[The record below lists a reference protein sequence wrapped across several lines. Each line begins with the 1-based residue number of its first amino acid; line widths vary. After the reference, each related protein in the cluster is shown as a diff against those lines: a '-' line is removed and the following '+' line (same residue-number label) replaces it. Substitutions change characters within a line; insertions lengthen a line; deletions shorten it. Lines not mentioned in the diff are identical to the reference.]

1 VSDGMNGAA
10 RRAIG
15 MSLVVLAGAG
25 AGAARAQDA
34 FIAPGTEA
42 FKLNLGGVVTNNST
56 SFRLDGTTG
65 RGTDIDL
72 EGLTGLDEGVSTF
85 FASGTWRFAPNHRL
99 SLVGFQIER
108 DRSVNID
115 RTITIGDT
123 VVPINTNLKT
133 EARTQFFI
141 VNYEYSFIRNESM
154 ELAGLL
160 GLYGANFKYKFT
172 ANNPLVDIDKSTTA
186 PLPIIGLKADFFI
199 SPRWTVS
206 AFGEGLGF
214 KVGDV
219 DGSMYHVGVSTD
231 YMITRNW
238 GVGLGYQLTDLK
250 VDVTK
255 SDFNGHMT
263 WRMDG
268 YYAYLQA
275 RF

>member
-1 VSDGMNGAA
+1 
-10 RRAIG
+10 

-25 AGAARAQDA
+25 ASAAHAQEA
-34 FIAPGTEA
+34 LIPPGTEA
-42 FKLNLGGVVTNNST
+42 FKLNLGGIVTTNNT
-56 SFRLDGTTG
+56 SFRLDGTGG
-65 RGTDIDL
+65 RGSDIDL

-99 SLVGFQIER
+99 SLLGFQVER
-108 DRSVNID
+108 DRALNID

-123 VVPINTNLKT
+123 VIPINTNLKT
-133 EARTQFFI
+133 ETKTQFFI

-172 ANNPLVDIDKSTTA
+172 ANNPIVDIDKSTTA

-206 AFGEGLGF
+206 LFGEGMGF

-219 DGSMYHVGVSTD
+219 DGSMYHVGASTD

-238 GVGLGYQLTDLK
+238 GVGLGYQLADLK

-255 SDFNGHMT
+255 SDFNGHLT